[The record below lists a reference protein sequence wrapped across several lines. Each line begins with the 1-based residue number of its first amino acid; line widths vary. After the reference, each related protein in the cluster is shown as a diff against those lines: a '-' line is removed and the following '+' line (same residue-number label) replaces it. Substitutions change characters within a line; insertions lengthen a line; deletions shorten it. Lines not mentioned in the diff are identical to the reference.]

1 VLYFLFMRRVNMT
14 YASNRGALRD
24 YCLVVVAIGLV
35 TLVGWFTP
43 LSYSALGYIY
53 LLAVIALSLR
63 ISRWPA
69 LAAAVLSG
77 LAWNFFFV
85 PPRLSF
91 SVVHFDE
98 SLLLTTYF
106 VVALI
111 GGQLTALR
119 SAADRADLL
128 AESERMHQTL
138 LDSVSHELRTPI
150 AVFRSAVEQLGTSDP
165 VRREV
170 LVAELRMAVLRL
182 DNIVGNLLNQTRLES
197 GVLRPKMDWCAA
209 RDLVAAARRAVGSR
223 LESHPLTFDIPF
235 DFPIFLADAALMEQ
249 AIANL
254 LLNAADHTPQGTR
267 ISVSVGTGD
276 DSKQLFISV
285 SDDGPGVSAQLRGRI
300 FDKFSRGPESRGVGV
315 GLGLS
320 IVKGFMLAQGG
331 DVAVDSA
338 PGGGARFTLLIPRSN
353 CPIEQ
358 SA

>member
-1 VLYFLFMRRVNMT
+1 MRGVT
-14 YASNRGALRD
+14 KAHASSRGAHGD
-24 YCLVVVAIGLV
+24 YLLVLTAIGLV

-43 LSYSALGYIY
+43 LSYNALGYIY
-53 LLAVIALSLR
+53 LLAVIALSMR

-69 LAAAVLSG
+69 VAAAVLSSV
-77 LAWNFFFV
+77 AWNFFFV

-91 SVVHFDE
+91 SVLHFDE

-111 GGQLTALR
+111 GSQLTSLR
-119 SAADRADLL
+119 SAADRARLL

-138 LDSVSHELRTPI
+138 LDSVSHELKTPV

-165 VRREV
+165 VKRE
-170 LVAELRMAVLRL
+170 LLMGELRIAMQRL

-197 GVLRPKMDWCAA
+197 GVLRPKLDWCDG

-223 LESHPLTFDIPF
+223 LEDHPLAVDIPF

-254 LLNAADHTPQGTR
+254 LTNAAVHTPAGTKVR
-267 ISVSVGTGD
+267 VSVGSSKG
-276 DSKQLFISV
+276 SKQLFISV
-285 SDDGPGVSAQLRGRI
+285 DDEGPGVSEQLRNKI
-300 FDKFSRGPESRGVGV
+300 FEKFSRGPGSRSGGL

-320 IVKGFMLAQGG
+320 IVRGFMIAQGG
-331 DVAVDSA
+331 DVSIDSA
-338 PGGGARFTLLIPRSN
+338 PGGGARFTLFLPYAN
-353 CPIEQ
+353 GENVLPG
-358 SA
+358 